1 MRQFG
6 ERLPEFLKGT
16 APFSEHGI
24 LAEVAELECI
34 LLRAFDSA
42 DTARLSWPELQAI
55 DMSQWPNMI
64 LILHPSV
71 HFLYVNMPA
80 WKVGKR

>member
-24 LAEVAELECI
+24 LAEVAELERI
-34 LLRAFDSA
+34 LL
-42 DTARLSWPELQAI
+42 ELLTVR
-55 DMSQWPNMI
+55 I
-64 LILHPSV
+64 LL
-71 HFLYVNMPA
+71 A
-80 WKVGKR
+80 